1 MFESGL
7 SSAVYFYLYS
17 RLRELAVQAQSGNA
31 GAVSASSDSKPAGA
45 STKNQSIGIVAS
57 LLVAAVAGIGNQLVT
72 MPAAVVITRMQAQ
85 QKRKVESAGS
95 AASTSVMSIIRE
107 IWGESG
113 LPGFWA
119 GLLPALILVVN
130 PAIQYMLYEQMLR
143 VLRKWKSVRQQR
155 QQEEE
160 QRQRQQRHGQASSG
174 CAAVDT
180 SASPAPKPSQD
191 TVGRLSAGEIFLAS
205 ALAKIGATGEAPL
218 LACTC
223 SSSFPRGVSAEVN
236 AHACCVLRSSLLQW
250 RRTL

>member
-1 MFESGL
+1 M
-7 SSAVYFYLYS
+7 
-17 RLRELAVQAQSGNA
+17 QAKSGNA
-31 GAVSASSDSKPAGA
+31 GAVSASADSKPAGA

-95 AASTSVMSIIRE
+95 AASTSVMSIIQE
-107 IWGESG
+107 IWSENG

-143 VLRKWKSVRQQR
+143 VLRMWKSVRQQR

-160 QRQRQQRHGQASSG
+160 QRHQRHGQSISRA
-174 CAAVDT
+174 
-180 SASPAPKPSQD
+180 
-191 TVGRLSAGEIFLAS
+191 LSLMQRP
-205 ALAKIGATGEAPL
+205 GAQRG
-218 LACTC
+218 ACR
-223 SSSFPRGVSAEVN
+223 P
-236 AHACCVLRSSLLQW
+236 
-250 RRTL
+250 